1 MRPIQNADGHVGLT
15 ARNYPIAYNTAISAG
30 EVVKLVNGLVV
41 ASAAAAA
48 AAILGIA
55 AENHPGTADALNAR
69 ANGTEILVYDNP
81 ALIFECP
88 APVIAAASGSATTIV
103 PASGD
108 VDANSADDSFNNSI
122 LVLIS
127 KAADS
132 TNPDFSGK
140 HLTVT
145 DYAKTGT
152 IITKASGGTPAAG
165 DKYEVYPALGAAVG
179 GIASLDSTTLS
190 KLVVSTKGATKL
202 KCIGHDFD
210 RHMIRLM
217 AVEHALGGE
226 E

>member
-1 MRPIQNADGHVGLT
+1 MRAIQNAGGHVGLT
-15 ARNYPIAYNTAISAG
+15 ARNYPIAAATAITAG
-30 EVVKLVNGLVV
+30 EVVKLSAGLVV

-48 AAILGIA
+48 APILGIA

-88 APVIAAASGSATTIV
+88 VPVIAAASGSATTIV

-132 TNPDFSGK
+132 TNTDFIGK
-140 HLTVT
+140 HITVT
-145 DYAKTGT
+145 DYTKTGT
-152 IITKASGGTPAAG
+152 IITKASGGTPSAG
-165 DKYEVYPALGAAVG
+165 DKYEVYPVIGAAVG
-179 GIASLDSTTLS
+179 GIAALDSTTLS
-190 KLVVSTKGATKL
+190 KLVVSAKGATKI
-202 KCIGHDFD
+202 KCVGHDFD

-217 AVEHALGGE
+217 AVEHALGVE

>member
-1 MRPIQNADGHVGLT
+1 MRAIQNAGGHVGLT
-15 ARNYPIAYNTAISAG
+15 ARNYPIAAATAITAG
-30 EVVKLVNGLVV
+30 EVVKLSAGLVV

-48 AAILGIA
+48 APILGIA
-55 AENHPGTADALNAR
+55 AENHPGTSDALNPR

-132 TNPDFSGK
+132 TNTDFIGK
-140 HLTVT
+140 HITVT

-152 IITKASGGTPAAG
+152 IITKASGGTPSAG
-165 DKYEVYPALGAAVG
+165 DKYEVYPVIGAAVG
-179 GIASLDSTTLS
+179 GIAALDSTTLS
-190 KLVVSTKGATKL
+190 KLVVSAKGATKI
-202 KCIGHDFD
+202 KCVGHDFD

-217 AVEHALGGE
+217 AVEHSLGVE